1 MKRYCKAL
9 VNLAIS
15 LVIFLGILFLVPK
28 LLVLFAPFVAG
39 YIIAWIV
46 SPMVRFFE
54 EKVRLKRK
62 AGSAFVIILFIGLV
76 VLLIYLVG
84 AKLVDEVI
92 GFVNELPLLWTNLEK
107 EIQDIVRNYND
118 IYKLLPQN
126 IREGIANLSDQIGVY
141 MSEFLGN
148 ISSPAWDAVSNFAK
162 SLPAVIIG
170 VIMALLSSYLFVL
183 ERNNISAW
191 FYQRMPGILV
201 DRYNIVSRS
210 VKKAVGGYLKAQLKI
225 EVWMYLLLLVGLS
238 ILQVEYAFLI
248 ALGIA
253 FLDILP
259 FFGTGTVMVPW
270 AIIKILSGNYTMAIG
285 LLIMWGVGQLVRQ
298 LIQPKF
304 VGDSIGVE
312 PIPTLILL
320 YLGFRLGGVLGMI
333 IAVPIGLIIFTMYEE
348 GVFDTTKNS
357 ILILVAGIN
366 HFRKIESV
374 DMVQVEQMLEKEQK
388 ERKDAEY

>member
-15 LVIFLGILFLVPK
+15 LAIFLAILFLVPK
-28 LLVLFAPFVAG
+28 FLVLFAPFVVG

-76 VLLIYLVG
+76 VLLIYLLG
-84 AKLVDEVI
+84 AKLIDEII
-92 GFVNELPLLWTNLEK
+92 GFVNELPMLWTNLEK

-118 IYKLLPQN
+118 IYKFLPQN

-162 SLPAVIIG
+162 KLPAVIIG
-170 VIMALLSSYLFVL
+170 VIMALLSSYLFVV
-183 ERNNISAW
+183 ERNNIGAW
-191 FYQRMPGILV
+191 CRQHLPGVLL
-201 DRYNIVSRS
+201 DRYDIVSRS

-238 ILQVEYAFLI
+238 ILNVQYAFLI

-285 LLIMWGVGQLVRQ
+285 LLIMWGVGQLLRQ

-304 VGDSIGVE
+304 VGDSIGVD

-320 YLGFRLGGVLGMI
+320 YLGYQLGGVLGMI

-366 HFRKIESV
+366 HFRRIESV
-374 DMVQVEQMLEKEQK
+374 DMVQVEQMLEKE
-388 ERKDAEY
+388 RKDAEY